1 LINVRLILKK
11 TIFDFSPLN
20 LTQNLLIDGNLLQND
35 HNGCPTC
42 ECSEPCDG
50 FKCSIGS
57 HCEVATDPLCE
68 SGSSLCASWPVCK
81 PDLVY
86 SNPCDV
92 GTPLSDAATGE
103 VMYCFEDRQGR
114 SFQPTAF
121 FEPEP
126 ESLSK
131 QGRSMSNRIMCPEQ
145 YKCTKL
151 HREAEN
157 VCCPVPEKPNPT
169 EEGSHQQTSKLSL
182 ENI

>member
-1 LINVRLILKK
+1 
-11 TIFDFSPLN
+11 
-20 LTQNLLIDGNLLQND
+20 
-35 HNGCPTC
+35 
-42 ECSEPCDG
+42 
-50 FKCSIGS
+50 
-57 HCEVATDPLCE
+57 VATDPLCE

-151 HREAEN
+151 HRETEN
-157 VCCPVPEKPNPT
+157 VCCPVPEKPTPT

-182 ENI
+182 ENMYRISI